1 VKLTVDGVTVGA
13 TISIPKSD
21 TIASVVFLA
30 GSGPTDTDSTMEPN
44 KPLKDLAWG
53 LASKGIA
60 ISRWDEVSAETSK
73 VAADEDMTLQKEY
86 LKFSEEALK
95 ALQKSLSSKGKAD
108 LPIFVLG
115 HSLGGMVAPLFAL
128 TNANIKGIILLSA
141 GAGKMHDSA
150 LRQMQYLASL
160 DRDPPLVTTEF
171 LNVVS
176 KQVALVSSSEMTAQL
191 PREDMPLGAP
201 ASYWI
206 SVKNYD
212 QLETANIFDGPI
224 FIGQGERDFQVSASE
239 DVAAWQKVLARKKGY
254 MGKLY
259 HGIGHLLID
268 TGFEHVNSGILE
280 TPDDHTLEGHVAGDV
295 LDDIYSWVKEQC

>member
-1 VKLTVDGVTVGA
+1 MKLTVDGVTVGA

-224 FIGQGERDFQVSASE
+224 FIGQGERDF
-239 DVAAWQKVLARKKGY
+239 
-254 MGKLY
+254 
-259 HGIGHLLID
+259 
-268 TGFEHVNSGILE
+268 
-280 TPDDHTLEGHVAGDV
+280 
-295 LDDIYSWVKEQC
+295 